1 MQELMSL
8 ITGPVTDVVLSSL
21 IWTNPAQ
28 TVINTVLMS
37 IRANRT
43 AIILLKQIP
52 HQRSGGNGPEGVE
65 INSREIREANT
76 HIKK

>member
-8 ITGPVTDVVLSSL
+8 TTGPVTNVVLSSL

-43 AIILLKQIP
+43 AVILLKQIP
-52 HQRSGGNGPEGVE
+52 HQRPGGNGPEGVE
-65 INSREIREANT
+65 VNTREIREANT